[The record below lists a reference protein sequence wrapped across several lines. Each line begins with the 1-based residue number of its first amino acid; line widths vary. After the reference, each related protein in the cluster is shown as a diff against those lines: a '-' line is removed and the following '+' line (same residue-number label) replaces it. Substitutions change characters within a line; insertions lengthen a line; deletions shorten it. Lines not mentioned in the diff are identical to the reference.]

1 MPSPPPFDLQAHS
14 LHSDGALAP
23 AQVVELAARAGI
35 ELLALTDHDSVAG
48 VREAREAGAR
58 VGVAVVPAVEISTSH
73 PGGLELHLLGYL
85 IDTDDPQ
92 LAERLAGARASRAR
106 RAQRMIERLAALG
119 LQLDAATLRR
129 DDDDDAIGRPHIAAA
144 VLACPAN
151 ATRLAA
157 EGLHDLSAVL
167 AAYLIPG
174 APAFVER
181 TLPSAVEAIGWV
193 HDAGGVAVWAHPC
206 FDLDDPVAATRV
218 LEQLADAG
226 LDGTEVFYI
235 THSREQTELLD
246 ARSDELD
253 LLKTGSADFHGPDH
267 PRFHSFGA
275 FERYGLE
282 PRLGPI
288 ATP

>member
-1 MPSPPPFDLQAHS
+1 MPSPPSFDLQAHS

-23 AQVVELAARAGI
+23 AQVVERAARAGI

-58 VGVAVVPAVEISTSH
+58 IEVNVVPAVEISSSG
-73 PGGLELHLLGYL
+73 PGGRELHMLGYL
-85 IDTDDPQ
+85 IDVDNPQ
-92 LAERLAGARASRAR
+92 LAERLAGARASRER
-106 RAQRMIERLAALG
+106 RAEQMIERLAALG
-119 LQLDAATLRR
+119 LELDPATLGRR
-129 DDDDDAIGRPHIAAA
+129 GGDAIGRPHIAAA

-151 ATRLAA
+151 ARRLSA
-157 EGLHDLSAVL
+157 EGLGDLSAVL
-167 AAYLIPG
+167 KAYLIPG
-174 APAFVER
+174 APAFVSR
-181 TLPSAVEAIGWV
+181 MLPSAAEAIGWV
-193 HDAGGVAVWAHPC
+193 HEAGGVAVWAHPC

-218 LEQLADAG
+218 LEQLAAAG

-246 ARSDELD
+246 ARSDALD

-288 ATP
+288 AAP